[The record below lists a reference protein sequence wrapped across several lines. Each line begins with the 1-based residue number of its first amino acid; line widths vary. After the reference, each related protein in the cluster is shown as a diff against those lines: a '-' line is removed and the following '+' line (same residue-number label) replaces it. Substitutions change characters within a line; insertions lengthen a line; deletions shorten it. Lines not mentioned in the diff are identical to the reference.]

1 MMWPR
6 ACACAQKAFSMT
18 MNERFNADGGF
29 IGIIEWILGVR
40 DQQWNAVVSRALFEV
55 DETYEAAK

>member
-1 MMWPR
+1 
-6 ACACAQKAFSMT
+6 MT